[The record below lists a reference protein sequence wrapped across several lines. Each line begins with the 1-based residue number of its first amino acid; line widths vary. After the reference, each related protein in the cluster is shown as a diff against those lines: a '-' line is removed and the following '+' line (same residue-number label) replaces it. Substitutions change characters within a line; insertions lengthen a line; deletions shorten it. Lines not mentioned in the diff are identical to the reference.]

1 MNSNGKHFLF
11 KNERNMA
18 FTMTIFCHY
27 RRNYFSITYQIGI
40 SMKMKGRVHCAK
52 SVANS
57 NFFDMGQHFPTFHH
71 CLGKGE
77 PASQFCHRLTE
88 SNLACLPSSR
98 LKNGPKVGDGI
109 LS

>member
-1 MNSNGKHFLF
+1 M
-11 KNERNMA
+11 
-18 FTMTIFCHY
+18 
-27 RRNYFSITYQIGI
+27 
-40 SMKMKGRVHCAK
+40 SMKMVERVHCAK

-71 CLGKGE
+71 CLGTGE

-109 LS
+109 LYPKRLNLDLLCPSLLTAKSLLALTASDCR

>member
-1 MNSNGKHFLF
+1 MTYFFHIFKTENLCHLNS
-11 KNERNMA
+11 
-18 FTMTIFCHY
+18 IFCHNKI
-27 RRNYFSITYQIGI
+27 NYFSITYQIGI
-40 SMKMKGRVHCAK
+40 SMKRIGRVHCAK

-71 CLGKGE
+71 CLGRGE

-98 LKNGPKVGDGI
+98 LKNGPKVGDGF